1 MSIIINA
8 LRQGHKELA
17 LALIQHAKPYQVCL
31 YDQQGQTALHL
42 AVQKNLPDV
51 VNALLEKGANINAL
65 ATDPS
70 YTHMTPLHYAA
81 LTGNLKLTQLL
92 LAWGAN
98 IHLEN
103 GQFHTPAT
111 MAYQH
116 GFLEVAR
123 MIEQRHRHA
132 VKYQWPQHLPI
143 LPNKQTKELV
153 PRRMMELQ
161 KSAIE
166 NAEARNWY
174 NQQSATMNNVVD
186 FMAYRKKKMK

>member
-1 MSIIINA
+1 MTMSIIINA

-51 VNALLEKGANINAL
+51 VKALLEKGANINAL

-81 LTGNLKLTQLL
+81 LTGNQKIAQLL

-103 GQFHTPAT
+103 GQYLTPAT
-111 MAYQH
+111 VAYQH
-116 GFLEVAR
+116 GFLEIAR

-132 VKYQWPQHLPI
+132 VKYQWPQHLPFQ
-143 LPNKQTKELV
+143 NKAKELA
-153 PRRMMELQ
+153 PRKMVELRN
-161 KSAIE
+161 STIE
-166 NAEARNWY
+166 NLGAR
-174 NQQSATMNNVVD
+174 QIGNVVD
-186 FMAYRKKKMK
+186 FAEYRKKKMK